1 MSGAS
6 QQDAMVLL
14 ELGRVSAIRGMPSPL
29 SWLSG
34 AEFDRDYSSF
44 RRKFPPG
51 TEMYDTA
58 MTIVQH
64 FDSLGVLWKHG
75 LVEEDLA
82 YDWAPIELVWEL
94 IQGFV
99 LGAREELRAPI
110 FGAHFEMMARTEVGI
125 EAVGVEQRA
134 AASEPVA

>member
-14 ELGRVSAIRGMPSPL
+14 ELGRISAIRGMPSPL

-34 AEFDRDYSSF
+34 AEFDREYSSF

-51 TEMYDTA
+51 TDMYDTA

-64 FDSLGVLWKHG
+64 FDTLGVLWKHG
-75 LVEEDLA
+75 LVNEDLA
-82 YDWAPIELVWEL
+82 YDWAPVELVWERL
-94 IQGFV
+94 HSFV
-99 LGAREELRAPI
+99 IGVREELHAPT
-110 FGAHFEMMARTEVGI
+110 FGAHFEMMARAEVGI
-125 EAVGVEQRA
+125 EAVGVEQRLGTA
-134 AASEPVA
+134 APV